1 MSAKEIIQAFPTPAS
16 GGILNVIDKE
26 ACEKAVAQI
35 LQGGEK
41 TLRELVDLIV
51 EPGKGNDV
59 QARHA
64 LHATA
69 IRVGGP
75 AKASAQQRKAF
86 AKALAGTLD
95 DDRPKAVKGFILR
108 QLQICGGTDQ
118 ATAIATFLTDGDD
131 HLYEYSAQALEAI
144 GPSTTDHFRKAYP
157 KAKGAPRLTVLQGL
171 GFLRDKQSAKA
182 FRSATKE
189 KDLEIR
195 LAGLWG
201 LMRIASAEDAQLLQ
215 EAAAKEEGW
224 GRIKATGYCLQLAEA
239 LAAAGNNKG
248 AGQVY
253 KDLKKNRTS
262 KNEEHVRLACDKGL
276 ANLK

>member
-1 MSAKEIIQAFPTPAS
+1 MSAKDIIQAFPTPVS
-16 GGILNVIDKE
+16 GGILSTIDKE

-35 LQGGEK
+35 LEGGEK
-41 TLRELVDLIV
+41 TLRELADLLI

-75 AKASAQQRKAF
+75 AKAKQRKAF
-86 AKALAGTLD
+86 AKALAGTLG
-95 DDRPKAVKGFILR
+95 DDRTKAVKGFILR
-108 QLQICGGTDQ
+108 QLQICAGNEQ
-118 ATAIATFLTDGDD
+118 AAAIAPFLTDGEEY
-131 HLYEYSAQALEAI
+131 LYEYSAQALEAI
-144 GPSTTDHFRKAYP
+144 GPSTTEHFRKAYP

-182 FRSATKE
+182 FRSAAKE

-195 LAGLWG
+195 LVGLWS
-201 LMRIASAEDAQLLQ
+201 LMRIASAEDAQLLL
-215 EAAAKEEGW
+215 ATADKEQGW

-239 LAAAGNNKG
+239 LADAGKKRE

>member
-1 MSAKEIIQAFPTPAS
+1 MSAKDIIQAFPIPVK
-16 GGILNVIDKE
+16 GGILSTIDKK

-35 LQGGEK
+35 LAGGEK
-41 TLRELVDLIV
+41 TLRELVDLIL

-75 AKASAQQRKAF
+75 TKTKQRKAF
-86 AKALAGTLD
+86 SKDLAGTLAG
-95 DDRPKAVKGFILR
+95 DRHKTVKGFILR
-108 QLQICGGTDQ
+108 QLQICAGNEQ
-118 ATAIATFLTDGDD
+118 AAAIAPFLTDGDE

-144 GPSTTDHFRKAYP
+144 GPETTDHFRKAYP
-157 KAKGAPRLTVLQGL
+157 KAKGASRLTILQGL
-171 GFLRDKQSAKA
+171 GFLRDEQSAKV
-182 FRSATKE
+182 FRSASKE

-201 LMRIASAEDAQLLQ
+201 ITRIASAEDAPLLLST
-215 EAAAKEEGW
+215 ANKEEGW

-239 LAAAGNNKG
+239 LAAGGKKKEAGAIYEK
-248 AGQVY
+248 
-253 KDLKKNRTS
+253 LKANRS
-262 KNEEHVRLACDKGL
+262 EDNEAHIRMACDKGL
-276 ANLK
+276 AKLK

>member
-1 MSAKEIIQAFPTPAS
+1 MSAKDIIQAFPIPAS

-35 LQGGEK
+35 LDGGEK

-51 EPGKGNDV
+51 EPGTGNDV

-75 AKASAQQRKAF
+75 NKAKQRKAF
-86 AKALAGTLD
+86 AKALAGTLSD
-95 DDRPKAVKGFILR
+95 KRHKSVKGFILR
-108 QLQICGGTDQ
+108 QLQICGGKEQ
-118 ATAIATFLTDGDD
+118 AGSMAPFLTDGEE
-131 HLYEYSAQALEAI
+131 HLYEYAAQALEAI
-144 GPSTTDHFRKAYP
+144 GPATTEHFRKAYP
-157 KAKGAPRLTVLQGL
+157 KAEGAPRLTVLQGL
-171 GFLRDKQSAKA
+171 GFLRDAQSAKI
-182 FRSATKE
+182 FRSAAKE

-201 LMRIASAEDAQLLQ
+201 LMRITSAEDIQLLLDT
-215 EAAAKEEGW
+215 AAKEEGW

-239 LAAAGNNKG
+239 LAAAGKKKEA
-248 AGQVY
+248 AGLY
-253 KDLKKNRTS
+253 ESLKKNRTS
-262 KNEEHVRLACDKGL
+262 KNESHVRLACEKGL

>member
-1 MSAKEIIQAFPTPAS
+1 MSAKDIVQAFPTPAS
-16 GGILNVIDKE
+16 GGILSTIDKE

-35 LQGGEK
+35 LEGGEK
-41 TLRELVDLIV
+41 TLRELADLLV

-75 AKASAQQRKAF
+75 TKAKQRKAF
-86 AKALAGTLD
+86 SKDLAGTLA

-108 QLQICGGTDQ
+108 QLQICAANEQ
-118 ATAIATFLTDGDD
+118 ADAIAPFLTDGDE
-131 HLYEYSAQALEAI
+131 HLYEYAAQALEAI
-144 GPSTTDHFRKAYP
+144 GPDTTEHFRKAYP
-157 KAKGAPRLTVLQGL
+157 KTKGAPRLTVLQGL
-171 GFLRDKQSAKA
+171 GFLRDKQSAKV
-182 FRSATKE
+182 FRSAAKE

-201 LMRIASAEDAQLLQ
+201 LMRIASAEDAQLLL
-215 EAAAKEEGW
+215 ETAAKEEGW

-239 LAAAGNNKG
+239 LATSGKKKEAGKL
-248 AGQVY
+248 Y